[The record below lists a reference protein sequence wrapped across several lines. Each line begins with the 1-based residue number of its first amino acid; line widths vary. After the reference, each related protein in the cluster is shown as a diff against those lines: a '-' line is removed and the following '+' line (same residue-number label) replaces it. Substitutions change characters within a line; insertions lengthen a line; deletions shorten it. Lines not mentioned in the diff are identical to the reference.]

1 MMTPVAVFI
10 TYKAL
15 NDSVVFNADGWKS
28 FFMRI
33 FGLRDKRSI
42 SFKEVIIEEPH
53 YKEDA
58 MALNQITLDIT
69 EYSKVHSLISPPNII
84 KVFFRYQ
91 QDNEIERIGAQLE
104 SIIKDLSNTRDKQI
118 LELINQYPILRL
130 KAHTRP
136 FEKMWKNALA
146 AVILPAGIFFYLRMW
161 RFRWRLLR
169 DLRVIKATNTSI
181 VDYTEKHFVQKTEA

>member
-1 MMTPVAVFI
+1 M
-10 TYKAL
+10 
-15 NDSVVFNADGWKS
+15 
-28 FFMRI
+28 
-33 FGLRDKRSI
+33 
-42 SFKEVIIEEPH
+42 
-53 YKEDA
+53 
-58 MALNQITLDIT
+58 
-69 EYSKVHSLISPPNII
+69 ISPPNII
-84 KVFFRYQ
+84 KVFFKYQ

>member
-1 MMTPVAVFI
+1 MVGRTS
-10 TYKAL
+10 L
-15 NDSVVFNADGWKS
+15 
-28 FFMRI
+28 

-42 SFKEVIIEEPH
+42 SYKEVIIEEPH
-53 YKEDA
+53 YEEDVA
-58 MALNQITLDIT
+58 GLNQITIDIT
-69 EYSKVHSLISPPNII
+69 NYSKAHNLISPPNII
-84 KVFFRYQ
+84 KVFFKYQ
-91 QDNEIERIGAQLE
+91 PDNEIERISAQLE

-146 AVILPAGIFFYLRMW
+146 AVILPAGTFFYLRMW

-181 VDYTEKHFVQKTEA
+181 VDYTEKHFIQKAEA